1 MSNHLKPV
9 SLNWHA
15 RRARGTRV
23 VTPGAGSLDDADLMS
38 AIACDDVRL
47 MDQVA
52 SRDADA
58 FGRVY
63 ARFSGP
69 LLALAISILRSR
81 PAAEDIQQEVF
92 HEIWKRAHEYRASL
106 GSAFSWIM
114 TITRHKAIDRLR
126 QEMRRV
132 RHIAD
137 FEALDGPT
145 LSVPA
150 GGEDALM
157 ADELAAEIRAAVSGL
172 MAGEREAIELAY
184 YEGLTCAGI
193 AARLNLP
200 LGTVKARVR
209 RGLQRL
215 QRPLRGVRAAL
226 AGPGSNDPSGRSATL
241 LLAGAWSM
249 SHAGKSVK
257 MQASARRRRA

>member
-1 MSNHLKPV
+1 MH
-9 SLNWHA
+9 
-15 RRARGTRV
+15 
-23 VTPGAGSLDDADLMS
+23 
-38 AIACDDVRL
+38 
-47 MDQVA
+47 QVA
-52 SRDADA
+52 SRDANA
-58 FGRVY
+58 FRRVY

-69 LLALAISILRSR
+69 LLALAMSIVRSR
-81 PAAEDIQQEVF
+81 AAAEDIQQEVF

-106 GSAFSWIM
+106 GSPFSWIM
-114 TITRHKAIDRLR
+114 TIARHKAIDRLR

-145 LSVPA
+145 LSLPA

-172 MAGEREAIELAY
+172 MASEREAIELAY

-209 RGLQRL
+209 RGLQHL

-226 AGPGSNDPSGRSATL
+226 ASPGSNLPSGRSATVF
-241 LLAGAWSM
+241 LAGPWSM
-249 SHAGKSVK
+249 SSQAGSSVK
-257 MQASARRRRA
+257 LPASARRRRA